1 MKKKGNFDST
11 GETPGDGGFLSGR
24 PSPVA
29 VIRRCLSLGGEPELS
44 WNLLPTI
51 LPENQRLWWSRWRP
65 TLYYLAQTEAHV
77 YALAIAASVL
87 LSTYP
92 FLIVITSFCR
102 DVLHWHAAEQAIYL
116 AIGDSFAGEPG
127 QFMVKNL
134 QAWFKVNGKIHL
146 TSMFLLLITANGIFE
161 PLEVA
166 LNRAWGVTKNR
177 SYIKNQLVSLG
188 LIFVCG
194 GLALLSL
201 MLTALNSQW
210 VTAASS
216 LNSGF
221 GVWINLLMFKLA
233 AVPISILTLFLVYW
247 LLPNRKVEPARIVPV
262 AIVVG
267 LALEALKYVNLLV
280 APLLQA
286 KLHRE
291 YLIFEHSVTILLWSF
306 VSAMIVLAGA
316 HWTARQDR
324 QDPLSLGDA

>member
-1 MKKKGNFDST
+1 MG
-11 GETPGDGGFLSGR
+11 LR
-24 PSPVA
+24 
-29 VIRRCLSLGGEPELS
+29 
-44 WNLLPTI
+44 
-51 LPENQRLWWSRWRP
+51 WSRWRP

-102 DVLHWHAAEQAIYL
+102 DVLHWRAAEQAIYL
-116 AIGDSFAGEPG
+116 AVGDSFSGEPG
-127 QFMVKNL
+127 QFMVRNL
-134 QAWFKVNGKIHL
+134 QAWFKVNSKIHL
-146 TSMFLLLITANGIFE
+146 TSMFLLLFTANGIFE

-166 LNRAWGVTKNR
+166 LNRAWGVAKNR
-177 SYIKNQLVSLG
+177 SYIKNQIISLG

-201 MLTALNSQW
+201 MLTAMNSQW
-210 VTAASS
+210 LSAASS
-216 LNSGF
+216 LNAGF
-221 GVWINLLMFKLA
+221 GVWMNLLMFKLA
-233 AVPISILTLFLVYW
+233 ALPISILSLFLVYW
-247 LLPNRKVEPARIVPV
+247 LLPNRKVAAARVVPV

>member
-1 MKKKGNFDST
+1 MF
-11 GETPGDGGFLSGR
+11 
-24 PSPVA
+24 
-29 VIRRCLSLGGEPELS
+29 
-44 WNLLPTI
+44 PTI
-51 LPENQRLWWSRWRP
+51 LPENQGLWWSRWRP

-102 DVLHWHAAEQAIYL
+102 DVLHWRAAEQAIYL

-127 QFMVKNL
+127 QFMLKNL

-166 LNRAWGVTKNR
+166 LNRAWGVARNR

-201 MLTALNSQW
+201 MLTALNSRW
-210 VTAASS
+210 LPAAGS
-216 LNSGF
+216 LNTGF

-233 AVPISILTLFLVYW
+233 AVPISILALFLIYW
-247 LLPNRKVEPARIVPV
+247 LLPNRKVEPARVAPV
-262 AIVVG
+262 AILVG
-267 LALEALKYVNLLV
+267 LALEALKYVNLVV

-306 VSAMIVLAGA
+306 AAAMIVLAGA

-324 QDPLSLGDA
+324 EDPLSLEGA

>member
-1 MKKKGNFDST
+1 MSDVKRKQMMLPPRS
-11 GETPGDGGFLSGR
+11 
-24 PSPVA
+24 
-29 VIRRCLSLGGEPELS
+29 RRPELS

-51 LPENQRLWWSRWRP
+51 LPENRRLWWSRWRP
-65 TLYYLAQTEAHV
+65 TLYYVAQTEAHV

-87 LSTYP
+87 LATYP

-102 DVLHWHAAEQAIYL
+102 DVLHWRAAEQAIYL

-127 QFMVKNL
+127 QFMVRNL
-134 QAWFKVNGKIHL
+134 QAWFRVNGKVHL
-146 TSMFLLLITANGIFE
+146 TSMFLLLVTANGIFE

-166 LNRAWGVTKNR
+166 LNRAWGVAKNR
-177 SYIKNQLVSLG
+177 SYVKNQLVSLG

-210 VTAASS
+210 LSS
-216 LNSGF
+216 ATGIDTRF
-221 GVWINLLMFKLA
+221 GVWINLLIFKLA
-233 AVPISILTLFLVYW
+233 AVPVSILALFLVYW
-247 LLPNRKVEPARIVPV
+247 LLPNRKIEPARVAPV
-262 AIVVG
+262 AILVG

-280 APLLQA
+280 SPLLSA

-291 YLIFEHSVTILLWSF
+291 YLIFEHSVTIVLWSF
-306 VSAMIVLAGA
+306 AAAMIVLAGA

-324 QDPLSLGDA
+324 EDPLSLGGA

>member
-1 MKKKGNFDST
+1 MSRGAAGMSACAT
-11 GETPGDGGFLSGR
+11 
-24 PSPVA
+24 V
-29 VIRRCLSLGGEPELS
+29 S

-51 LPENQRLWWSRWRP
+51 LPENMGLRWSRWRP

-102 DVLHWHAAEQAIYL
+102 DTLHWRAAEQAIYL

-146 TSMFLLLITANGIFE
+146 TSMFLLLVTANGIFE

-177 SYIKNQLVSLG
+177 TYIKNQLVSLG

-210 VTAASS
+210 LQAASS
-216 LNSGF
+216 RHAGLGI
-221 GVWINLLMFKLA
+221 WINLLIFKLA
-233 AVPISILTLFLVYW
+233 AVPISILALFLVYW
-247 LLPNRKVEPARIVPV
+247 LLPNRKVEPARVVPV
-262 AIVVG
+262 AILVG

-280 APLLQA
+280 APWLQV

-306 VSAMIVLAGA
+306 AAAMIVLAGA

-324 QDPLSLGDA
+324 EDPLSLEDK

>member
-1 MKKKGNFDST
+1 MF
-11 GETPGDGGFLSGR
+11 
-24 PSPVA
+24 
-29 VIRRCLSLGGEPELS
+29 
-44 WNLLPTI
+44 PTI
-51 LPENQRLWWSRWRP
+51 LPENQGLWWSRWRP

-102 DVLHWHAAEQAIYL
+102 DVLHWRAAEQAIYL

-166 LNRAWGVTKNR
+166 LNRAWGVARNR

-201 MLTALNSQW
+201 MLTALNSRW
-210 VTAASS
+210 LPAAGS
-216 LNSGF
+216 LNTGF

-233 AVPISILTLFLVYW
+233 AVPISILALFLIYW
-247 LLPNRKVEPARIVPV
+247 LLPNRKVEPARVAPV
-262 AIVVG
+262 AILVG
-267 LALEALKYVNLLV
+267 LALEALKYVNLVV

-306 VSAMIVLAGA
+306 AAAMIVLAGA

-324 QDPLSLGDA
+324 EDPLSLEAA

>member
-1 MKKKGNFDST
+1 MSACAT
-11 GETPGDGGFLSGR
+11 
-24 PSPVA
+24 V
-29 VIRRCLSLGGEPELS
+29 S

-51 LPENQRLWWSRWRP
+51 LPENMGLRWSRWRP

-102 DVLHWHAAEQAIYL
+102 DTLHWRAAEQAIYL

-146 TSMFLLLITANGIFE
+146 TSMFLLLVTANGIFE

-177 SYIKNQLVSLG
+177 TYIKNQLVSLG

-210 VTAASS
+210 LSAAGS
-216 LNSGF
+216 LKTGF
-221 GVWINLLMFKLA
+221 GVWINLLVFKLA
-233 AVPISILTLFLVYW
+233 AVPISILALFLVYW
-247 LLPNRKVEPARIVPV
+247 LLPNRKVEPARVVPV
-262 AIVVG
+262 AILVG

-280 APLLQA
+280 APWLQV

-306 VSAMIVLAGA
+306 AAAMIVLAGA

-324 QDPLSLGDA
+324 EDPLSLEDK